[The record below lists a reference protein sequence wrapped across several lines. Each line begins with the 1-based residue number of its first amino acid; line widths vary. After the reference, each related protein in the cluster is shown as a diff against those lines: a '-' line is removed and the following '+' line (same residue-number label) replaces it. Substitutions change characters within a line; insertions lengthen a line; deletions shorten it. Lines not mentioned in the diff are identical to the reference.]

1 MLVCVIGAV
10 MVRGLVRGEIT
21 CEADL
26 GALVRQAVAW
36 FVRENTDRVIR
47 RLDVKVL
54 DLFVREE
61 PLDALDGWAEEDA
74 ARGRCTSSG
83 AGKALTTF
91 VSYIKIPL
99 LYFAEI
105 TLWRL
110 CQFPWR
116 WRICGYRRMRLLP
129 TLRQRLPILRRRL
142 PTLQLRL
149 GRWSLT
155 RRPLTSLQLR

>member
-1 MLVCVIGAV
+1 MIGAA

-61 PLDALDGWAEEDA
+61 PLDALDFGQFDDGVGYGVRDAELGGPNA
-74 ARGRCTSSG
+74 APCDETS
-83 AGKALTTF
+83 
-91 VSYIKIPL
+91 
-99 LYFAEI
+99 
-105 TLWRL
+105 
-110 CQFPWR
+110 
-116 WRICGYRRMRLLP
+116 
-129 TLRQRLPILRRRL
+129 
-142 PTLQLRL
+142 
-149 GRWSLT
+149 
-155 RRPLTSLQLR
+155 